1 MSRTNLRS
9 YRVVATIG
17 AILVM
22 VSCTAHGAGHAANS
36 DSAMRTSTAPGS
48 AQPRTSPSLPAT
60 VPFTLAAVDVPPRP
74 PWQPLPAGEAD
85 GSCPYIKA
93 GLNIEPD
100 PSGGDFADLEGNR
113 VQRVT
118 LLTTLRPIGC
128 RFYFENDYHPVGDI
142 LPMTYPSAVAAHN
155 AMVATAEVGSSAQG
169 EPSFVPGVDGVSFR
183 TAFSSPD
190 AGEDWAFA
198 FAKANFLVV
207 VRTDQNRNLPANAMN
222 IAKAIVAR
230 F

>member
-1 MSRTNLRS
+1 MSRS
-9 YRVVATIG
+9 VVVAIG

-22 VSCTAHGAGHAANS
+22 AGCTPHRAGSAANS
-36 DSAMRTSTAPGS
+36 GSAVSASTAARS
-48 AQPRTSPSLPAT
+48 APPHTSPSLPAT

-74 PWQPLPAGEAD
+74 PGQPLPAGEAD
-85 GSCPYIKA
+85 GSCPYIRA
-93 GLNIEPD
+93 GLNVEPD

-118 LLTTLRPIGC
+118 LLTALRPVGC

-142 LPMTYPSAVAAHN
+142 LPVTYPSAVAAHN
-155 AMVATAEVGSSAQG
+155 AMVATAEAGRSGQG
-169 EPSFVPGVDGVSFR
+169 VPSFVPGVDGVSFR
-183 TAFSSPD
+183 TAFYAPD

-198 FAKANFLVV
+198 FAKDKILVV
-207 VRTDQNRNLPANAMN
+207 IRTDQNRNLPANAMN
-222 IAKAIVAR
+222 IAKAIVAK